1 MSNYDSKDSEVL
13 GRQLEDQRIISV
25 CNLVTAVTDLPVNIV
40 INNATLTA
48 TVITLDVKEPL
59 KKCFEVSV
67 KNRATGAIVALAAA
81 PSLAVA
87 QKISVTVNGT
97 GLTDVVVEF
106 SYAVA

>member
-25 CNLVTAVTDLPVNIV
+25 CNLVTAVTDLPANIV
-40 INNATLTA
+40 IDNSTLTA
-48 TVITLDVKEPL
+48 TVITLDVKEL
-59 KKCFEVSV
+59 VKKCFEVSV

-87 QKISVTVNGT
+87 KKISVTVNGT
-97 GLTDVVVEF
+97 ALADVVVEF

>member
-1 MSNYDSKDSEVL
+1 MSNYDSKDGEVL

-25 CNLVTAVTDLPVNIV
+25 CNLVTAKTDLSPNITIVNT
-40 INNATLTA
+40 TLAA

-67 KNRATGAIVALAAA
+67 KNRATGAIIPLAAA

-87 QKISVTVNGT
+87 QKISVTVDGT
-97 GLTDVVVEF
+97 AQTDVVVEF